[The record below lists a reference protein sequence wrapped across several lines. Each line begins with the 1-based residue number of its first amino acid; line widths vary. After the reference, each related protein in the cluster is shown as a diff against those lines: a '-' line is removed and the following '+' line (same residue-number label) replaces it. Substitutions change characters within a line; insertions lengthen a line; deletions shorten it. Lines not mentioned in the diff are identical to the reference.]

1 MFGAPVGNDAD
12 MFWCNAFADKD
23 IVHIPSDGDYYIGL
37 SVCPVEQSLAQFIFS
52 GIAPTQSCGDGIFRK
67 DVISEQYEAE
77 LSRGEALISYIG
89 MNGLKYMDV
98 SMEGL
103 ELEAEDQIVLCS
115 DGFYRQCP
123 EENLAQCLE
132 NLSGDY
138 ETYAS
143 QLAEAVIRN
152 QPRGMDNTTLILVRY
167 SPEENEEKIRE
178 VNEENEKGDIKT

>member
-1 MFGAPVGNDAD
+1 MRDSNGAFLTPAGVMFYDRIRSNV
-12 MFWCNAFADKD
+12 M
-23 IVHIPSDGDYYIGL
+23 
-37 SVCPVEQSLAQFIFS
+37 
-52 GIAPTQSCGDGIFRK
+52 
-67 DVISEQYEAE
+67 
-77 LSRGEALISYIG
+77 
-89 MNGLKYMDV
+89 
-98 SMEGL
+98 
-103 ELEAEDQIVLCS
+103 ELEQAKNEMQHYGEKYRHWVRVAFTVGTLQLYEKKILEFQAEQENFVIK
-115 DGFYRQCP
+115 YQECP